1 MYKQSAAR
9 WTIRNGLSQ
18 TRCRPPSGTLM
29 QYQVQFL
36 DGLSIVVSEVPVDAG
51 SPAKAL
57 LLVSDIETR
66 PEVAWVRVLDRY
78 GRVLSV
84 SKPKSETK
92 PFSESS
98 GAAGASLA
106 ISQSPLKTHSRLRPL
121 KRS

>member
-1 MYKQSAAR
+1 
-9 WTIRNGLSQ
+9 
-18 TRCRPPSGTLM
+18 M

-106 ISQSPLKTHSRLRPL
+106 ISQKSPLKTHSRLRPL